1 MIVFEARLAQAY
13 LAVLSLR
20 YMVGL
25 FLDLRKILVAYLR
38 NHDTFYSIYVISYT
52 CLFLLEIFIVLLLYV
67 KLL

>member
-25 FLDLRKILVAYLR
+25 FLDLRKI
-38 NHDTFYSIYVISYT
+38 
-52 CLFLLEIFIVLLLYV
+52 
-67 KLL
+67 